1 MDVVVNIPNRI
12 SCVKHGFFIGST
24 VSGWYRC
31 TKISQGRHPVAPL
44 SIVDTSRKV
53 ALFFG

>member
-31 TKISQGRHPVAPL
+31 TKISQGSHPVAPL